1 MTSIDFTTRVL
12 TLALLAFVVA
22 VLAAGV
28 LVGSNLG
35 DALSHVVTVT
45 R

>member
-1 MTSIDFTTRVL
+1 MTTDFGGRVL
-12 TLALLAFVVA
+12 ILALFVFVLA
-22 VLAAGV
+22 VLAAGMYA
-28 LVGSNLG
+28 GGQLG

>member
-1 MTSIDFTTRVL
+1 MTSVDFTTRVL
-12 TLALLAFVVA
+12 TLALLVFVLA
-22 VLAAGV
+22 VLTAGV
-28 LVGSNLG
+28 VVGSNLG

>member
-1 MTSIDFTTRVL
+1 MTDNFAGRVL
-12 TLALLAFVVA
+12 TLALLVFVLA

-35 DALSHVVTVT
+35 DALSHVVTVA

>member
-1 MTSIDFTTRVL
+1 MDTYAGRVL
-12 TLALLAFVVA
+12 TLALLVFVLA

-28 LVGSNLG
+28 VVGSNLG
-35 DALSHVVTVT
+35 DALSHVVTVS